1 MQQIGEYFRRQL
13 LQSRHR
19 GAFEL
24 AYAGFVRMSHTLW
37 HSSLAAIHCLPAS
50 WLSDLMSK
58 VKVHDPDDKLCSTR
72 RSAGVPYF
80 VQVCHGM
87 SAAVMGKSKSRFD
100 LNRDLTAPGI

>member
-1 MQQIGEYFRRQL
+1 MSTSVVSGDCNDDDVLIQVEQIGEYFRRQL

-24 AYAGFVRMSHTLW
+24 AYAGFVKMVHTLW
-37 HSSLAAIHCLPAS
+37 HSNMAAIHCLPAT
-50 WLSDLMSK
+50 WLSDLMSQ

-80 VQVCHGM
+80 VQVC
-87 SAAVMGKSKSRFD
+87 RE
-100 LNRDLTAPGI
+100 